1 MDRDKRERLKAK
13 FKAEQEKLF
22 RECAKRK
29 AEREEEKRNG
39 DRYE

>member
-1 MDRDKRERLKAK
+1 MDMEKREALRAK

-29 AEREEEKRNG
+29 AEREMEKRG
-39 DRYE
+39 VKYE